1 MLACLGARDA
11 RVAVL
16 ASVSSSRGAELE
28 IAEVLLHPRPVSEIS
43 EFRLL
48 ATEIARMEAP
58 DSQARALNAL
68 ARQPVPDRES
78 VVVLAELFP
87 LAKSLEVQR
96 AIAGV
101 LLRSDYGALR
111 GTSLARTLS
120 ENRLRSPDGRDVI
133 DILIRQLEAPR

>member
-1 MLACLGARDA
+1 
-11 RVAVL
+11 
-16 ASVSSSRGAELE
+16 
-28 IAEVLLHPRPVSEIS
+28 
-43 EFRLL
+43 
-48 ATEIARMEAP
+48 MEAP

-111 GTSLARTLS
+111 GTNLARTLS
-120 ENRLRSPDGRDVI
+120 EHRMRSPDGRDVI